1 MTAVAGWAG
10 SRTAA
15 QSRDAMAEHRTAL
28 TLRRTA
34 GTATPVTIRG
44 GWAVPLHLRTSRRFA
59 LLQPDSGWT
68 VIALVLLAVGLLV
81 AAARLGWRF
90 WTLLPGAAA
99 VAIAVL
105 AGAVWVNVAY
115 GYYQTWP
122 DAFADLSGAPLG
134 GGPGAPVPVPA
145 VAPRLERQPVT
156 LGHGRL
162 VETRFGGS
170 VTGIS
175 RRALIWLPPQ
185 YDEPRY
191 AATRFPVLVLLHG
204 DPGEARG
211 FIYGMH
217 VDTAADDLVRSGRAA
232 PYVIVMPTVWV
243 GWHGQQCLDAA
254 RGPADESYLTKD
266 VPAAV
271 QQQFRVQPPGPH
283 WALAG
288 LSEGGFCAVDLAL
301 RHPTEFA
308 GAASLDGYYAPDVS
322 RGLGWRLFRGNR
334 AAQDAATP
342 FELVRRWSLPAA
354 PAMWL
359 MAGDRDQGD
368 LQQLRDFA
376 AAAAPVSPER
386 VVVVRRGR
394 HTTPS
399 WRTALPDLLVW
410 AGQLVTGH
418 PAPTGALTLDLD
430 GGSVPG
436 PVQTAR

>member
-1 MTAVAGWAG
+1 M
-10 SRTAA
+10 
-15 QSRDAMAEHRTAL
+15 
-28 TLRRTA
+28 
-34 GTATPVTIRG
+34 
-44 GWAVPLHLRTSRRFA
+44 
-59 LLQPDSGWT
+59 
-68 VIALVLLAVGLLV
+68 LLAVGLLV
-81 AAARLGWRF
+81 TAARLGWRF

-99 VAIAVL
+99 VGVAVL

-145 VAPRLERQPVT
+145 VAPRLARQPVT

-162 VETRFGGS
+162 VETQLGGAF
-170 VTGIS
+170 TGIY
-175 RRALIWLPPQ
+175 RKALVWLPPQ

-191 AATRFPVLVLLHG
+191 ARTRFPVLLLLHG

-217 VDTAADDLVRSGRAA
+217 VDSAADDLVRTGRAA

-254 RGPADESYLTKD
+254 RGPLDESYLTKD
-266 VPAAV
+266 VPTAV
-271 QQQFRVQPPGPH
+271 QEQFRVQAPGPH
-283 WALAG
+283 WAVAG

-301 RHPTEFA
+301 RHPEELA

-322 RGLGWRLFRGNR
+322 RGLGWRLFRGNP

-342 FELVRRWSLPAA
+342 VALVRRWSLPAA
-354 PAMWL
+354 PALWL
-359 MAGDRDQGD
+359 MAGDRDKGD
-368 LQQLRDFA
+368 MQQLRDFTA
-376 AAAAPVSPER
+376 AAAAVSPER

-410 AGQLVTGH
+410 AGQVVSGR
-418 PAPTGALTLDLD
+418 PAPTGTLTLDVD
-430 GGSVPG
+430 GGSVPAPG
-436 PVQTAR
+436 QTGR